1 MSVVRIGLVSDSHGR
16 FSCLEQMVDQAPDVC
31 CWIHGGDYCEDA
43 EDLGAY
49 AAVPVYAVLG
59 NNDYLTDLNVPE
71 RRLVKAAGLTI
82 AVIHGSQ
89 WYGEKRLQKLEEW
102 GHHAGADLVVFG
114 HTHRQYL
121 LEREDLVIVNPG
133 SISRPR
139 DGREGTYAIVIAEDG
154 RLADIQFY
162 HLQN

>member
-1 MSVVRIGLVSDSHGR
+1 MCIRDR
-16 FSCLEQMVDQAPDVC
+16 
-31 CWIHGGDYCEDA
+31 
-43 EDLGAY
+43 
-49 AAVPVYAVLG
+49 
-59 NNDYLTDLNVPE
+59 
-71 RRLVKAAGLTI
+71 
-82 AVIHGSQ
+82 
-89 WYGEKRLQKLEEW
+89 
-102 GHHAGADLVVFG
+102 
-114 HTHRQYL
+114 YL